1 MASTGLCVR
10 EAVFLLQTPRIHIE
24 SCRVHLLEHRQSQV
38 ETSKGGRDS
47 VLSLQRLNLCAH
59 TYSVCSGCRCLPV
72 HIFFLK
78 LTLIEFCRPQKEDF

>member
-47 VLSLQRLNLCAH
+47 VLAQGAEPSAPESLCTYLLSLFRLQMSSRAYLF
-59 TYSVCSGCRCLPV
+59 P
-72 HIFFLK
+72 
-78 LTLIEFCRPQKEDF
+78 